1 MIIFQVPPGDL
12 GGMRDMTTHYKINDT
27 SAYHRNRLNTL
38 GWELTMCNAL
48 EDPASPCREVIQK
61 NDTFGMLL
69 TDFLS
74 TIFPL
79 DAISSILEVGGG
91 YGFLMRDVLSNYPC
105 MHAAMIEL
113 SPVLMNK
120 QRETLRDFSV
130 EFISQDFFDVDIS
143 LLDKFDMA
151 LLNEVAGDF
160 PVLCDVDPRCLEQPD
175 CMGDPWLA
183 RAKNFFT
190 ACGLDVP
197 PHPFNLNLGAIEAVE
212 KMCKAGVRYIYLS
225 EHSSEAGVPEELQ
238 HKIIISSTGN
248 PERIRLAGHDEYTM
262 RFSYLQRVAEREGYR
277 TIRGCYRDF
286 IPFEPDGR
294 LNFILT
300 SNSQNET
307 HEMIRQFI
315 GDLFKYEYILCIRNQ
330 ERGEDS
336 SSRFLCNRCL

>member
-1 MIIFQVPPGDL
+1 
-12 GGMRDMTTHYKINDT
+12 MTTRYKINDT
-27 SAYHRNRLNTL
+27 SAYHRERLNTL

-48 EDPASPCREVIQK
+48 EDPTSPCREVILK
-61 NDTFGMLL
+61 NDTFGTLL
-69 TDFLS
+69 IGFLG
-74 TIFPL
+74 TIVPL
-79 DAISSILEVGGG
+79 EEISSILEVGGG
-91 YGFLMRDVLSNYPC
+91 YGFLMRDILSNNPR
-105 MHAAMIEL
+105 MHAAMVEL

-120 QRETLRDFSV
+120 QRETLKNFRV

-143 LLDKFDMA
+143 LLGTFDMA

-160 PVLCDVDPRCLEQPD
+160 PVLCDVDPRCLELPD
-175 CMGDPWLA
+175 CMGDPRLA
-183 RAKNFFT
+183 WTKNFFT
-190 ACGLDVP
+190 AYGLHIP

-212 KMCKAGVRYIYLS
+212 KMCRAGVKYIYLS

-238 HKIIISSTGN
+238 NKIRISSTGN
-248 PERIRLAGHDEYTM
+248 PERIRLAGHDEYTV
-262 RFSYLQRVAEREGYR
+262 RFSYIQRVAEREGYR
-277 TIRGCYRDF
+277 TVRGRYRDF